1 MCEPMGASVL
11 SIRLEAKPVVF
22 SWLMSYV
29 THLTVGGAILEL
41 VVL

>member
-1 MCEPMGASVL
+1 MGASVL

-29 THLTVGGAILEL
+29 AHLTVGGGPGYYKQAS
-41 VVL
+41 